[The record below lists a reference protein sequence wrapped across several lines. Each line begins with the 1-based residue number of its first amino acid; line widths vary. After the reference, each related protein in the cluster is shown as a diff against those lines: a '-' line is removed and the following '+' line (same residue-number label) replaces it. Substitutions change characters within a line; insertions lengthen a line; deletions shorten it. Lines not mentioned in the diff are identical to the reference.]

1 VRVTRPAACEIEE
14 SAPGGAYG
22 TGMRITR
29 RSFATSRTPR
39 LAGTTTTTT
48 DAMALA
54 DGNAPAAP
62 LTYECRTSPVRRA
75 STADALR
82 YARGE
87 ADRRKRTFGSFLG
100 VETGVGRLGRRPA
113 RTAGLSGDE
122 ASGSWPR
129 RL

>member
-1 VRVTRPAACEIEE
+1 MLEHH
-14 SAPGGAYG
+14 PGH
-22 TGMRITR
+22 
-29 RSFATSRTPR
+29 
-39 LAGTTTTTT
+39 
-48 DAMALA
+48 
-54 DGNAPAAP
+54 NP
-62 LTYECRTSPVRRA
+62 LEG
-75 STADALR
+75 

-100 VETGVGRLGRRPA
+100 EETGVGRLGRRPA